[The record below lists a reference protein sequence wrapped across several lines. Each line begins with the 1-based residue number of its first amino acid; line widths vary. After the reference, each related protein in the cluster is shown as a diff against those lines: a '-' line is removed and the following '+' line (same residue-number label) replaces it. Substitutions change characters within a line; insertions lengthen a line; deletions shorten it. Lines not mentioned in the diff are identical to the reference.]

1 MRVAFLAADL
11 DVGGIQ
17 SMVDSLGRGLDR
29 TRFEPSFVCFDKQGA
44 IAERLRADGYAVRFV
59 PRRPGLDSNLPRA
72 LRQTF
77 AELGVE
83 LVHAHNRTALFYAVL
98 ARGLR
103 AGPKLLYTEHD
114 RSFPEALKVRALHA
128 ILSRRLDSVVAV
140 CNAVRNAIVAT
151 EGFPAA
157 RTHVIVN
164 GVADPGFAA
173 VDPSQRDAIRREFD
187 VGPGQRLVLAIGHL
201 TAVKDHATLLDS
213 LALIPTS
220 ERPHLVIAGD
230 GPLRAEL
237 EAQRSRLGLDDSVA
251 LPGYRKDV
259 PALLNAADLLVMSS
273 VSEGLSIALIEATA
287 RGVPIVATDVGG
299 NDEIVEHG
307 KNGLLVPA
315 RDPLVLANTLR
326 EILPD
331 ESRLRAFGRA
341 GRERY
346 ERRFRLEQ
354 MVESYSAI
362 YASVVGA

>member
-1 MRVAFLAADL
+1 MRVALLAADL

-29 TRFEPSFVCFDKQGA
+29 TRFEPSFVCFDKRGA
-44 IAERLRADGYAVRFV
+44 IAERLSADGYAVRFV
-59 PRRPGLDSNLPRA
+59 PRRPGLDTNLPRA
-72 LRQTF
+72 LRETF
-77 AELGVE
+77 AELGVD

-98 ARGLR
+98 SRGLR
-103 AGPKLLYTEHD
+103 AAPKLLYTEHD

-128 ILSRRLDSVVAV
+128 ILSRRLDGVVAV
-140 CNAVRNAIVAT
+140 CKSVRDAIVAT
-151 EGFPAA
+151 EGFPVA

-164 GVADPGFAA
+164 GVADPGFAER
-173 VDPSQRDAIRREFD
+173 DPSARDAIRREFH
-187 VGPGQRLVLAIGHL
+187 VEPGRRLMLAIGHL
-201 TAVKDHATLLDS
+201 TPVKDHATLLDS
-213 LALIPTS
+213 LASIPAG

-237 EAQRSRLGLDDSVA
+237 EAQRARLELKNDVA

-259 PALLNAADLLVMSS
+259 PALLDAADLLVMSS
-273 VSEGLSIALIEATA
+273 VSEGLSIALIEAAA

-315 RDPLVLANTLR
+315 SDPLLLAKALR

-331 ESRLRAFGRA
+331 EARLRAFGRA

-346 ERRFRLEQ
+346 ERRFRLDQ
-354 MVESYSAI
+354 MVDTYSAI